1 LLAKSRASRIAKSAK
16 SERSAD
22 EDARQR
28 DANGEKKKE
37 TKKKREEKTALWA
50 NILAKVRLSPSS
62 ERNSGEQKP
71 RREIKQPRNPINRS
85 VDIVGNKNSPV
96 TDYLIKNGTAS
107 LAQPSSSP
115 LPRSQ
120 SAHGYAQMQTELG
133 FNENTCDSASR
144 AYSAFQSL
152 VKSQLSSYGSAVEP
166 Q

>member
-1 LLAKSRASRIAKSAK
+1 LLAKSRASQIAKSAK

-28 DANGEKKKE
+28 MQMEKKGNK
-37 TKKKREEKTALWA
+37 EEKRGKDGTLP
-50 NILAKVRLSPSS
+50 NVLAKVRLSPSS

>member
-1 LLAKSRASRIAKSAK
+1 MQM
-16 SERSAD
+16 E
-22 EDARQR
+22 E
-28 DANGEKKKE
+28 KKE
-37 TKKKREEKTALWA
+37 TKRGKERKRRQFAKRSV
-50 NILAKVRLSPSS
+50 AKVRLSSS
-62 ERNSGEQKP
+62 SAWNSGEQKP

-107 LAQPSSSP
+107 LAQPSSPP